1 MITKTDFTEN
11 QIKLLEL
18 LSTGH
23 EDTEIAEN
31 LNISHHTVRNWISK
45 LFVAF
50 AVKTRAHLAAQAIRE
65 NIIK

>member
-1 MITKTDFTEN
+1 MITKKDFNEG

-23 EDTEIAEN
+23 EDAEIAAN
-31 LNISHHTVRNWISK
+31 LNISLHTVRKWISK
-45 LFVAF
+45 MFVAF